1 MPPFTATL
9 GLLTALLL
17 PVHAAHAQ
25 TGSDPER
32 GANPPP
38 VAQAVDKPRPVEK
51 NQPGE
56 SLQAAGAPSAD
67 QRPAGDRA
75 AADLPATTDRAVDT
89 PYASVRK
96 VPGTFEQVREALQFA
111 ISGQGLVINATGH
124 VGEMLERT
132 GQAMPG
138 ATRLYSQ
145 AENVEFCSAGLSR
158 RMMAA
163 DPRNLVFC
171 PYVIAYWTLPDDP
184 KHVYVGFRKPLAPGA
199 PAATQAVLKE
209 VEALLQEIVDETAG
223 Q

>member
-1 MPPFTATL
+1 MPPFAAAL

-17 PVHAAHAQ
+17 PAHAAHAQ

-32 GANPPP
+32 GANLPAAEKSQT
-38 VAQAVDKPRPVEK
+38 VEKTQAAGKSQAVDKS
-51 NQPGE
+51 QPGDPP
-56 SLQAAGAPSAD
+56 QATGTPS
-67 QRPAGDRA
+67 
-75 AADLPATTDRAVDT
+75 ADLPATADRAVDT

-96 VPGTFEQVREALQFA
+96 VPGTFEQVRDALQFA
-111 ISGQGLVINATGH
+111 ISGQGLVINTTGH

-138 ATRLYSQ
+138 ATKLYGQ
-145 AENVEFCSAGLSR
+145 AENVEFCSAALSR

-209 VEALLQEIVDETAG
+209 VEALLQEIVDEAAG